1 LLISPHGSGSATR
14 LRDIATLSRGLS
26 ESPSSIYHANGRQ
39 AVTMGVSFIPGVN
52 VIDVG
57 RALESKLDQMSAEKP
72 AGIKIDL
79 FYDQAA
85 EVAHSVNGFITN
97 FLMALAIVVG
107 VLLIF
112 MGVRSGIIIALSL
125 ALNVLGTLLIMYLWG
140 IELQRISLGALIIAL
155 SMLVDNA
162 IVIVEGV
169 LIARQQGSTLL
180 TAINYVI
187 RRSALPLLGATVI
200 AILAF
205 APIGLSQDSTGEYCK
220 SLLQVLL
227 ISLMLSWFSAL
238 TITPVLIKWW
248 LFKGQQPPAETSD
261 TDPYSGRFYRIYQQI
276 LHTLL
281 MRKAITLTVMA
292 ALLAA
297 SIWGFGSVRQNFFP
311 HRTRLSSLLTSGFPM
326 ALILRQPKRWP
337 AILKPRL
344 TASRA
349 LSPPSPPLVRAVCV
363 LSSPTAGNG
372 NTATTRRSWY
382 AWTTS
387 AVLTL

>member
-1 LLISPHGSGSATR
+1 MAARGITLNQLSALLSRLNVVSSAGEITSGSESIRLHPTGEFENIDELGDLPINPHGTGAATR
-14 LRDIATLSRGLS
+14 LRDIATISRGLS

-57 RALESKLDQMSAEKP
+57 HAPKLEQMSAEKP
-72 AGIKIDL
+72 AGIHLDL

-85 EVAHSVNGFITN
+85 EVGHSVNGFITN

-112 MGVRSGIIIALSL
+112 MGVRSGIIIAFSL

-187 RRSALPLLGATVI
+187 RRSAPALLGATVI

-205 APIGLSQDSTGEYCK
+205 APHRPVAGLDGG
-220 SLLQVLL
+220 VL
-227 ISLMLSWFSAL
+227 
-238 TITPVLIKWW
+238 
-248 LFKGQQPPAETSD
+248 
-261 TDPYSGRFYRIYQQI
+261 
-276 LHTLL
+276 
-281 MRKAITLTVMA
+281 
-292 ALLAA
+292 
-297 SIWGFGSVRQNFFP
+297 
-311 HRTRLSSLLTSGFPM
+311 
-326 ALILRQPKRWP
+326 
-337 AILKPRL
+337 
-344 TASRA
+344 
-349 LSPPSPPLVRAVCV
+349 
-363 LSSPTAGNG
+363 
-372 NTATTRRSWY
+372 
-382 AWTTS
+382 
-387 AVLTL
+387 